1 MKNKGD
7 WYETSSKMIDLSL
20 AISII
25 TLVVNGLKTPFESR
39 RFSGLIKK
47 KKQLDVVYKKTQFKY
62 IDAWDRCSGLL
73 YWDDPKGWDGKGG
86 EGGVQD
92 GEHM

>member
-25 TLVVNGLKTPFESR
+25 TLFVNGLKTPFESQ

-47 KKQLDVVYKKTQFKY
+47 KTT
-62 IDAWDRCSGLL
+62 RCCLQ
-73 YWDDPKGWDGKGG
+73 KNT
-86 EGGVQD
+86 V
-92 GEHM
+92 

>member
-25 TLVVNGLKTPFESR
+25 TLVVNGLKTPFESQ
-39 RFSGLIKK
+39 RFSGSIKK
-47 KKQLDVVYKKTQFKY
+47 NTTRCCLQKTQFKY

-73 YWDDPKGWDGKGG
+73 HWDDPEGWDGKGSG
-86 EGGVQD
+86 GGVQD